1 MKNIARYAGIL
12 LPVLL
17 FAFAS
22 CEMQPTEEEFRESL
36 SEINQE
42 MQNASDMLGEA
53 IEAEETGPLV
63 EKSDEALNIIESQL
77 DVYMEETDKAVR
89 RIYED
94 TRTRIIDMKQ
104 KIAEIDFRTDLL
116 QNTVEFTS
124 DQVAPPGETPT
135 VRRTR
140 PVGYRFPYVYS
151 EEDEEVVRDR
161 IQYGEE
167 VEGELK
173 ENLRELKGELDAFIQ
188 ESL

>member
-1 MKNIARYAGIL
+1 
-12 LPVLL
+12 
-17 FAFAS
+17 
-22 CEMQPTEEEFRESL
+22 
-36 SEINQE
+36 
-42 MQNASDMLGEA
+42 
-53 IEAEETGPLV
+53 
-63 EKSDEALNIIESQL
+63 IESQL